1 MMMACFPA
9 VGVTAAQHHEN
20 VEQGAEQNHAENKG
34 VTGWDAEEEDGSQ
47 EADGDQAA
55 EQHEP

>member
-34 VTGWDAEEEDGSQ
+34 VTGRNAEEEDG
-47 EADGDQAA
+47 A
-55 EQHEP
+55 